1 MPSRLLVPA
10 SSLLWGL
17 QFALLTPA
25 LALIL
30 ATLYSASTADIGW
43 TLAVY
48 NTGGFL
54 AALLIPAWADRRG
67 RYIGAMMLA
76 AVLTLLLAAAL
87 AAATSLPLATVALVV
102 LGSPAGVGV
111 TLLFAHLR
119 HAGASTQT
127 MMNTRA
133 VLAAAWVAGPP
144 LATAIIGVAGGRGVL
159 WTIVGIAVLNI
170 ATTVLL
176 GRAGRLSATGTR
188 TDAAADSTA
197 DPASDVPAGTS
208 PSTPSAPTVA
218 PQRLGRLAVVLV
230 VAAVTLLQTTN
241 ATAVSFLSI
250 YTVDTLG
257 IAVMWA
263 GIALGLAAGLEIPA
277 LVAFGRIGDRYSNLS
292 LMSVGAIAGIA
303 YYAAMTVVTGPA
315 MLLALQILNAIA
327 VATVAGIGM
336 TLFQEILPGAGLSTG
351 LFMNTRRIGAVISG
365 PLIALGALEPLGQR
379 GVFAACAVLT
389 LIGLL
394 VMEGVRRSAGR
405 QESAS

>member
-10 SSLLWGL
+10 SSLLWSL

-30 ATLYSASTADIGW
+30 ATLYSASTSDIGW
-43 TLAVY
+43 TLAIY

-54 AALLIPAWADRRG
+54 AALLIPAW
-67 RYIGAMMLA
+67 
-76 AVLTLLLAAAL
+76 
-87 AAATSLPLATVALVV
+87 
-102 LGSPAGVGV
+102 
-111 TLLFAHLR
+111 
-119 HAGASTQT
+119 
-127 MMNTRA
+127 
-133 VLAAAWVAGPP
+133 VAGPP
-144 LATAIIGVAGGRGVL
+144 LATAIIGLAGGRGVL

-176 GRAGRLSATGTR
+176 GRAGRLSATSTGA
-188 TDAAADSTA
+188 DAAADSTT

-208 PSTPSAPTVA
+208 PGDGPSVQGAAVGAGADEPERAPSGVPAGTPQSTPSAPTVA
-218 PQRLGRLAVVLV
+218 TQRLGRLAVVLV

-250 YTVDTLG
+250 YAVDTLG

-336 TLFQEILPGAGLSTG
+336 TLFQEILPGAGFSTG

-389 LIGLL
+389 LVGLL

-405 QESAS
+405 QEPAS